1 MHSIRDLSA
10 SAKRGAVHVQELR
23 GDHLKGDHL
32 KGDLSSSEWYNQ
44 SCVEERR
51 TVGEFS
57 LSTGRELKRRI

>member
-23 GDHLKGDHL
+23 GDHLKGDE
-32 KGDLSSSEWYNQ
+32 LSSSEWYNQ